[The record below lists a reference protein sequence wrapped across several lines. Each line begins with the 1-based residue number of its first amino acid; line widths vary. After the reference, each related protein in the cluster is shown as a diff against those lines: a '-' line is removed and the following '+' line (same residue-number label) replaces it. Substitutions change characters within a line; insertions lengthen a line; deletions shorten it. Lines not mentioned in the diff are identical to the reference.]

1 MAGLNCGTVSAL
13 AWPCLASGLDAAV
26 AVTDQQARQAM
37 AELAAAGISAGPSG
51 AASLAGARAAVTGPG
66 SAERRAGLALG
77 AAATVV
83 LLSTEAAPPAG

>member
-1 MAGLNCGTVSAL
+1 
-13 AWPCLASGLDAAV
+13 
-26 AVTDQQARQAM
+26 M

-51 AASLAGARAAVTGPG
+51 AASLAGARAAITGPG